1 MIKLIGSHKKKL
13 ESTRLVR
20 RTQMTPQLGICH
32 IGSKLSKHGQEVIY
46 FPFYM

>member
-1 MIKLIGSHKKKL
+1 LAHIKKL

-20 RTQMTPQLGICH
+20 RTQMTPQLGMCH
-32 IGSKLSKHGQEVIY
+32 IGSTLSKQGQEVGHTIH